1 MSKYA
6 INDTTL
12 TAIADSIRAKGG
24 TSDPIQVS
32 NFASAIANL
41 PSGGGL
47 NTTIEGGDCSYF
59 FARSSWFADLLQDYH
74 FTFNNPTSISYMFEN
89 NPTLVDASNVS
100 FNISNPC
107 SANAL
112 FQMNSQLR
120 YLPQGLTYLHGT
132 NLSSVF
138 NGCSRLTSDE
148 VNAWF
153 SIVVD
158 YPTSVLG
165 RANQFY
171 FSNTFNGCYSIRNV
185 NPSLEKICH
194 AARVT
199 IFSSNSVSTA
209 FQYCYTL
216 DEVKNFPVWISNNE
230 TSNRFNDTFYHLSRA
245 KDVIF
250 DTDNGVPYTVNWK
263 NQTIEL
269 CYLVGYNTNTSP
281 FLNYNA
287 GITADKQVIDAAS
300 YQALKN
306 DPDWFTTDIAYAR
319 YNHDSAVNT
328 INSLPDTSAYLA
340 TAGGTNTIKFKGDA
354 GSATDGGAINTLTE
368 EEIAVATAKG
378 WTVAF
383 I

>member
-32 NFASAIANL
+32 NFADAIANL
-41 PSGGGL
+41 PSGGSL
-47 NTTIEGGDCSYF
+47 NTTVEGGDCSYF
-59 FARSSWFADLLQDYH
+59 FARSTWFADLLQDYH

-89 NPTLVDASNVS
+89 NPALVDASNVS

-107 SANAL
+107 QSNAL
-112 FQMNSQLR
+112 FQQNPQLR

-132 NLSSVF
+132 ILSSIF
-138 NGCSRLTSDE
+138 NGCARLTSDE

-153 SIVVD
+153 STVVD
-158 YPTSVLG
+158 YPTSISG

-171 FSNTFNGCYSIRNV
+171 FSGTFNGCYSIRNI

-194 AARVT
+194 AARVVT
-199 IFSSNSVSTA
+199 FNSNSVSYA

-230 TSNRFNDTFYHLSRA
+230 TSNRFNNTFYHLSRA
-245 KDVIF
+245 KDIIF
-250 DTDNGVPYTVNWK
+250 DTDNGTPYTVSWK
-263 NQTIEL
+263 NQTLEMN
-269 CYLVGYNTNTSP
+269 YLVGYAGSSNNV
-281 FLNYNA
+281 LNYNS
-287 GITADKQVIDAAS
+287 GITADKEVTDAETYA
-300 YQALKN
+300 ALKN
-306 DPDWFTTDIAYAR
+306 DPDWFTTKIEYSR

-383 I
+383 T